1 MDHASAN
8 EKFDWGIFGA
18 RVFVGKKTNGG
29 EGWRRSRPTVVIGQ
43 RGGYTGGTRTGICRT
58 YHLLILEREE
68 RNKDIRLHDGENE
81 MRGEGRE
88 RIGGGLKLY
97 TKTTS

>member
-1 MDHASAN
+1 M
-8 EKFDWGIFGA
+8 
-18 RVFVGKKTNGG
+18 
-29 EGWRRSRPTVVIGQ
+29 
-43 RGGYTGGTRTGICRT
+43 GGTRAGICRT

-81 MRGEGRE
+81 MRGEGGE

-97 TKTTS
+97 TKATS

>member
-18 RVFVGKKTNGG
+18 SVFVGKKTNGG

-43 RGGYTGGTRTGICRT
+43 RGGEHGGNTNGICRT
-58 YHLLILEREE
+58 YHLLILERE
-68 RNKDIRLHDGENE
+68 DISRLLEK
-81 MRGEGRE
+81 EG
-88 RIGGGLKLY
+88 Y
-97 TKTTS
+97 

>member
-1 MDHASAN
+1 M
-8 EKFDWGIFGA
+8 E
-18 RVFVGKKTNGG
+18 
-29 EGWRRSRPTVVIGQ
+29 EEQPTVVIGQ
-43 RGGYTGGTRTGICRT
+43 RGGDMGGTRTGICGT

-97 TKTTS
+97 TKATS

>member
-1 MDHASAN
+1 M
-8 EKFDWGIFGA
+8 E
-18 RVFVGKKTNGG
+18 
-29 EGWRRSRPTVVIGQ
+29 EEQPTVVIWQ
-43 RGGYTGGTRTGICRT
+43 RGGDMGGTRAGICRT

-81 MRGEGRE
+81 MRGEGGE

-97 TKTTS
+97 TKAIS

>member
-1 MDHASAN
+1 LGN
-8 EKFDWGIFGA
+8 IWGKCLGRQEDKWGR
-18 RVFVGKKTNGG
+18 RV
-29 EGWRRSRPTVVIGQ
+29 EEEQPTVVIGQ
-43 RGGYTGGTRTGICRT
+43 RGWDMGGTRTGICRT

-81 MRGEGRE
+81 MRGEGGE

-97 TKTTS
+97 TKAIS

>member
-1 MDHASAN
+1 M
-8 EKFDWGIFGA
+8 E
-18 RVFVGKKTNGG
+18 
-29 EGWRRSRPTVVIGQ
+29 EEQPTVVIGQ
-43 RGGYTGGTRTGICRT
+43 RGGDMGETRTGICRT

-81 MRGEGRE
+81 MRGEGGE

-97 TKTTS
+97 TKATS